1 MLNKATMRQV
11 GLAAGFL
18 IIPLLLVGAIILLT
32 YRTFNLA
39 LIIDLA
45 AIAIALVI
53 FAATN
58 PVAVRNALGERSV
71 VSWVNTVLL
80 VVGFA
85 GIMILVN
92 ILASRVTVRA
102 DTTHTGAFSISDASV
117 KIAEKLTAPVTV
129 YVAFSQNT
137 NSIAQNAAQLLTEYR
152 QHTDKLTVNQVNLDV
167 NPAAAATLGV
177 KSDPDIVLTMGTGK
191 DQKRQ
196 EVATADEQSI
206 SRALLALESGTQ
218 YRVFVI
224 QGHNELPIAS
234 GQGGQ
239 NGLSLAA
246 ASQVLRDN
254 NYLVDT
260 LNLTTNA
267 TSGTDVKGTV
277 TLNPQSDILLI
288 ASPQSPFSD
297 ADLGKITA
305 FLQQGGKAL
314 FFDNFAG
321 QFPQQAG
328 APKANTNAI
337 LSKFGVQFDTGLVL
351 EEDPAHVQ
359 FQSQAASVPSIA
371 GGQADITRSLDST
384 PIIMPNASAIE
395 QIKDSPVISSQIY
408 TSLYQTTTNSYLR
421 SDITN
426 QAADHSKDKPGPFT
440 LAASVQLPAQPISG
454 TTTPANPAQTR
465 MVLFSSYLW
474 PTDNSNVG
482 LAQQPGSYVLL
493 LNAANWL
500 TTQPNSIV
508 IPPKNTNTHTFSI
521 TQSQDT
527 FVFYSA
533 FLGLPLVVLFI
544 GLVVWWRRR

>member
-39 LIIDLA
+39 VIIDLA

-117 KIAEKLTAPVTV
+117 KIAEKLTTPVIV
-129 YVAFSQNT
+129 YVAFSQST
-137 NSIAQNAAQLLTEYR
+137 NSTAQNAAQLLTEYK

-167 NPAAAATLGV
+167 NPAAATQLGI

-206 SRALLALESGTQ
+206 SRALLALQSGIQ
-218 YRVFVI
+218 YRVFVV

-277 TLNPQSDILLI
+277 TLNPQSDILWI
-288 ASPQSPFSD
+288 AAPSSPFSD
-297 ADLGKITA
+297 ADLSKITT

-314 FFDNFAG
+314 FFDNFTG

-328 APKANTNAI
+328 APKTNTNAI

-359 FQSQAASVPSIA
+359 FQSQAASVPGIA
-371 GGQADITRSLDST
+371 GGQADITRNLNNT

-395 QIKDSPVISSQIY
+395 QIKDSPVISSQVY
-408 TSLYQTTTNSYLR
+408 TALYQTTAQSYLR

-426 QAADHSKDKPGPFT
+426 QAADHSKDKPGPFA

-474 PTDNSNVG
+474 PTDNPNVG

-508 IPPKNTNTHTFSI
+508 IPPKATNTHTFSI

-544 GLVVWWRRR
+544 GLLVWWRRR